1 MAPFNFRA
9 ETFRRSSVV
18 ATQER
23 RRPVISYVLTLFAVE
38 PSPLARRRAS
48 PVQTYAKIAGVLL
61 LLSFIAGGFGEA
73 YVPSKL
79 VVATDAAAT
88 VENLKSS
95 DIMFRLGFAGYLVR
109 HRTSESHARSALESI
124 QLAVRGQPAPRTG
137 RAVVCPDAGSWRKRT
152 AGFTT
157 ADIVGCDCQSVW
169 ETETGT
175 PPQREQIRIS
185 MPRGGA

>member
-1 MAPFNFRA
+1 MNAIA
-9 ETFRRSSVV
+9 
-18 ATQER
+18 A
-23 RRPVISYVLTLFAVE
+23 E

-124 QLAVRGQPAPRTG
+124 QLAVRGQPKNLLRSEP
-137 RAVVCPDAGSWRKRT
+137 S
-152 AGFTT
+152 
-157 ADIVGCDCQSVW
+157 
-169 ETETGT
+169 
-175 PPQREQIRIS
+175 
-185 MPRGGA
+185 

>member
-1 MAPFNFRA
+1 MNAIA
-9 ETFRRSSVV
+9 
-18 ATQER
+18 A
-23 RRPVISYVLTLFAVE
+23 E

-124 QLAVRGQPAPRTG
+124 QLAVRDNLRPGL
-137 RAVVCPDAGSWRKRT
+137 
-152 AGFTT
+152 
-157 ADIVGCDCQSVW
+157 
-169 ETETGT
+169 
-175 PPQREQIRIS
+175 
-185 MPRGGA
+185 GGPSFRRW

>member
-1 MAPFNFRA
+1 MNAIA
-9 ETFRRSSVV
+9 
-18 ATQER
+18 A
-23 RRPVISYVLTLFAVE
+23 E

>member
-1 MAPFNFRA
+1 MNAIA
-9 ETFRRSSVV
+9 
-18 ATQER
+18 A
-23 RRPVISYVLTLFAVE
+23 E

-61 LLSFIAGGFGEA
+61 LLSFIAGGFGEP

-124 QLAVRGQPAPRTG
+124 QLAVR
-137 RAVVCPDAGSWRKRT
+137 AVVCPDAGSWRKRT

>member
-1 MAPFNFRA
+1 MNAIA
-9 ETFRRSSVV
+9 
-18 ATQER
+18 A
-23 RRPVISYVLTLFAVE
+23 E

-61 LLSFIAGGFGEA
+61 LLSFIAGGFGEP

-124 QLAVRGQPAPRTG
+124 QLAVRDNLRPGLGGPSFAPTLVAGGKGRRGLQPPTSSAATASRSGKRKQEHRRSGNRSASQCHAAGPSAP
-137 RAVVCPDAGSWRKRT
+137 GSDQ
-152 AGFTT
+152 TT
-157 ADIVGCDCQSVW
+157 
-169 ETETGT
+169 
-175 PPQREQIRIS
+175 
-185 MPRGGA
+185 

>member
-124 QLAVRGQPAPRTG
+124 QLAVRDNLRPGLGGPSFAPTLVAGGKGRRGLQPPTSSA
-137 RAVVCPDAGSWRKRT
+137 AT
-152 AGFTT
+152 A
-157 ADIVGCDCQSVW
+157 SRS
-169 ETETGT
+169 TETGT